1 MGCNGVQYPNL
12 FKMKP
17 LVLIASVATVAVAA
31 FSSAYFGSAEK
42 APATQTTP
50 KTMKTFH
57 DFTVQSIGGESVT
70 LSQFK
75 GKRVLVVNTA
85 SECGL
90 TPQYKQ
96 LQELFDTYGG
106 DKFVIVGFPANN
118 FGSQEPGSN
127 EEIASFCSKN
137 YGVTFP
143 MMAKISVKGKD
154 QHPLYQWLT
163 QKELNG
169 VEDSEVQWNFQKYLI
184 DETGHLV
191 AVKSPRTSPLDDEI
205 IAFAQG
211 K

>member
-1 MGCNGVQYPNL
+1 
-12 FKMKP
+12 MKP
-17 LVLIASVATVAVAA
+17 LVLIASAAALATAV
-31 FSSAYFGSAEK
+31 FSTALIGSAEN
-42 APATQTTP
+42 AAVTQTTP

-57 DFTVQSIGGESVT
+57 DFTVQSIAGEAVN

-118 FGSQEPGSN
+118 FGAQEPGSN

-184 DETGHLV
+184 NEAGQLL
-191 AVKSPRTSPLDDEI
+191 AVVSPRTSPLDDEI
-205 IAFAQG
+205 VAFAQG